1 MLQED
6 DLPIPTKKLKYMIQ
20 SSPVYPDLDNGDE
33 SDTTDSD
40 GSMSLEILENDLTCC
55 VCR

>member
-6 DLPIPTKKLKYMIQ
+6 DMPMPAKKAKYMVQ
-20 SSPVYPDLDNGDE
+20 SSPVYADIENDEE